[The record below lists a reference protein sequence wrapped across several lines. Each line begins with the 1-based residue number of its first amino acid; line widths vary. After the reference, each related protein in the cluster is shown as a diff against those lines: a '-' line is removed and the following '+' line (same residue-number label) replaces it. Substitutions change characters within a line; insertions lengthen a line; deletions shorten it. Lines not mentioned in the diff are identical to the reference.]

1 MDTGAKIKQLRES
14 LDMTQEDLG
23 RLLGVKKAAI
33 NKYETGTVVNLKRS
47 TIENLC
53 NIFNVT
59 PQYLLSDSDL
69 SQPSS
74 SAPELELTEQEGR
87 LLVTFRR
94 LNKSQQE
101 RLIAYAE
108 GMLDAGTS
116 AVTDAFHHYGFMSA
130 PVSKVSEGA
139 AEYRCDVEQARRE
152 ADEIV
157 REEYKKAVKLKS
169 GAK

>member
-1 MDTGAKIKQLRES
+1 MMDTGAKIKQLRES

-23 RLLGVKKAAI
+23 KLLGVKKAAI

-74 SAPELELTEQEGR
+74 SMQLTEQEEILVENFHRLSDSQKVR
-87 LLVTFRR
+87 LLAS
-94 LNKSQQE
+94 LDG
-101 RLIAYAE
+101 L
-108 GMLDAGTS
+108 LDA
-116 AVTDAFHHYGFMSA
+116 
-130 PVSKVSEGA
+130 
-139 AEYRCDVEQARRE
+139 RE
-152 ADEIV
+152 AAKGESNSPAEDAEREVDRIV
-157 REEYKKAVKLKS
+157 AQELLA
-169 GAK
+169 AKESIAK

>member
-152 ADEIV
+152 AEEIV
-157 REEYKKAVKLKS
+157 REEYKKASKVKNL
-169 GAK
+169 AK

>member
-23 RLLGVKKAAI
+23 KLLGVKKAAI

-74 SAPELELTEQEGR
+74 SASELELTEQEEE
-87 LLVTFRR
+87 LLNGFRSLSDEQKIR
-94 LNKSQQE
+94 V
-101 RLIAYAE
+101 IAYLE
-108 GMLDAGTS
+108 GTLDSSGNLGAMLRSEADKIVNKEKEKAT
-116 AVTDAFHHYGFMSA
+116 MSA
-130 PVSKVSEGA
+130 
-139 AEYRCDVEQARRE
+139 
-152 ADEIV
+152 
-157 REEYKKAVKLKS
+157 KKAEVF
-169 GAK
+169 

>member
-23 RLLGVKKAAI
+23 KLLGVKKAAI

-74 SAPELELTEQEGR
+74 SAPELELTEQDEM
-87 LLVTFRR
+87 LLENFHC
-94 LNKSQQE
+94 LSDSQQAK
-101 RLIAYAE
+101 LLAYLD
-108 GMLDAGTS
+108 GLLDAGEAAGIS
-116 AVTDAFHHYGFMSA
+116 EYR
-130 PVSKVSEGA
+130 PVSPIPEKQKA
-139 AEYRCDVEQARRE
+139 VEDA
-152 ADEIV
+152 
-157 REEYKKAVKLKS
+157 YKKVLGNVRAKEVKYDDI
-169 GAK
+169 

>member
-23 RLLGVKKAAI
+23 KLLGVKKAAI

-69 SQPSS
+69 SQPCSS
-74 SAPELELTEQEGR
+74 MQLTEQEEE
-87 LLVTFRR
+87 LLNGFRSLSDEQKIR
-94 LNKSQQE
+94 V
-101 RLIAYAE
+101 IAYLE
-108 GMLDAGTS
+108 GTLDSSGNLGAMLRSEADKIVNKEKEKA
-116 AVTDAFHHYGFMSA
+116 AMSA
-130 PVSKVSEGA
+130 
-139 AEYRCDVEQARRE
+139 
-152 ADEIV
+152 
-157 REEYKKAVKLKS
+157 KKAEVF
-169 GAK
+169 

>member
-1 MDTGAKIKQLRES
+1 MEYIRKTFTFEGRRYTVRGKTEKDTIIMDTGAKIKQLRES

-23 RLLGVKKAAI
+23 KLLGVKKAAI

-74 SAPELELTEQEGR
+74 SASELELTEQEER
-87 LLVTFRR
+87 LLGICRSLNEEGRDR
-94 LNKSQQE
+94 LVEYGDDLVASGKYIKSCE
-101 RLIAYAE
+101 
-108 GMLDAGTS
+108 D
-116 AVTDAFHHYGFMSA
+116 
-130 PVSKVSEGA
+130 
-139 AEYRCDVEQARRE
+139 DV
-152 ADEIV
+152 V
-157 REEYKKAVKLKS
+157 
-169 GAK
+169 G